1 MKTITKTSIIAFTLM
16 VIFTSCGSKSSSSSS
31 NETGNTLSGKWV
43 ITKAEGMMAE
53 SNVGTAYIFNSGEL
67 TFSKDGFDNKAKST
81 QTDSTFT
88 WENGS
93 MTMEYTYSFSGNQLV
108 VKPKG
113 SDQVLYLERK

>member
-1 MKTITKTSIIAFTLM
+1 MAAIIM
-16 VIFTSCGSKSSSSSS
+16 VALSSCGSKGES
-31 NETGNTLSGKWV
+31 NSNSAGGNKLSGKWV

-53 SNVGTAYIFNSGEL
+53 ANVGTSYIFDSESL

-93 MTMEYTYSFSGNQLV
+93 MTMEYTYSFNGNQLV

-113 SDQVLYLERK
+113 SDQVLYLEKQ